1 MILNIYISLTILE
14 FRFRGSTLNFSMPK
28 KTNIFG
34 FVRIYCPLLF
44 ESATVRNLQHAFYTS
59 RAALLLIDSKK
70 WCEEAT
76 DGFKGRCEF
85 YLSMTKFKR

>member
-44 ESATVRNLQHAFYTS
+44 EPAPVRNLLLAFYTLRS
-59 RAALLLIDSKK
+59 ALLLIDWKK
-70 WCEEAT
+70 WGEEAN
-76 DGFKGRCEF
+76 DGFKGKWEF